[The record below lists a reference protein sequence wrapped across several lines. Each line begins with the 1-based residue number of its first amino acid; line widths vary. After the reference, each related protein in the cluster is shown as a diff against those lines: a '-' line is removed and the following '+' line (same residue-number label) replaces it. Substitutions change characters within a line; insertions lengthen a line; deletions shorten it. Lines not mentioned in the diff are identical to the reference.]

1 LRNPNILDVLSRFI
15 YSEFERRLAMGGIL
29 SFGFILVMMSFLRDF
44 GFNQF
49 AIALGVSLVV
59 GTLIGNL
66 AGNKI
71 GWPLGLWIGLFG
83 GLIVAPIV
91 SLFIGDSV
99 SAYYASFLG
108 PIVGAIV
115 GKWNEM
121 KDKKRLKED
130 LDSMRDKNY

>member
-1 LRNPNILDVLSRFI
+1 MKNLDILDVLSRFI

-29 SFGFILVMMSFLRDF
+29 SFGFILVILSFLRDF

-59 GTLIGNL
+59 GALIGGL

-71 GWPLGLWIGLFG
+71 GWPLGLWIGFFG

-91 SLFIGDSV
+91 SLFIGDGV
-99 SAYYASFLG
+99 STYYASFLG
-108 PIVGAIV
+108 PVVGALV
-115 GKWNEM
+115 GRWNEM
-121 KDKKRLKED
+121 KDKKRMKED
-130 LDSMRDKNY
+130 MESIGK